1 MTRPHR
7 YLIRMIMFL
16 VLVGLIGFIL
26 HQTLYRAFMSN
37 PILDGFILGVL
48 LIGILWNLRIVLRLF
63 PEVKWAETLRQ
74 SRSALVQPDPPR
86 LLGPLARL
94 IASGVGGERTRLSL
108 QASQAALDSLSGR
121 LDEGREISRYLTSL
135 LIFLGLLGTFY
146 GLLLTVNA
154 IANVIGGL
162 TAGDQ
167 NLDLMFNQLKT
178 GLAQPL
184 HGMAT
189 AFSGSMFGLAGALIL
204 GFLDLTAGQAQ
215 NRFFNEMEEW
225 LVGHMS
231 MALPTMTG
239 MSGSAIPAYVNA
251 LLEQTAEHLESLQ
264 RVLSKNEETRSQ
276 LVSLMAGLQ
285 ENMRQNA
292 EAISANQRALQRVAD
307 VNAALSPYVR
317 RMSEQ
322 NRSDSRTDHFDEDM
336 ARRMERLDTTL
347 ASLTGAVT
355 SGRDDLVEEV
365 RNGLRLLAKTV
376 AAGHPDSHPP
386 GASA

>member
-7 YLIRMIMFL
+7 YLARMILFL
-16 VLVGLIGFIL
+16 VLVGLIGFVL

-37 PILDGFILGVL
+37 PVLDGFILAVL
-48 LIGILWNLRIVLRLF
+48 LIGILWNIRVALRLF

-74 SRSALVQPDPPR
+74 SRTALVQPDPPR
-86 LLGPLARL
+86 LLAPLARL
-94 IASGVGGERTRLSL
+94 ITLNQGGDRVRLSF

-154 IANVIGGL
+154 IAGVIGGL

-167 NLDLMFNQLKT
+167 NLDVMFDQLKI

-225 LVGHMS
+225 LVGQTS
-231 MALPTMTG
+231 TASPVTTDNNG
-239 MSGSAIPAYVNA
+239 AAVPAYVSA

-264 RVLSKNEETRSQ
+264 RILGKNEETRTQ
-276 LVSLMAGLQ
+276 LVALMAGLQ

-292 EAISANQRALQRVAD
+292 ETISANQRALQRVAD
-307 VNAALSPYVR
+307 TNAAVSPYLK

-322 NRSDSRTDHFDEDM
+322 NLSETSSEHAGDVMS
-336 ARRMERLDTTL
+336 RRMERLDATL
-347 ASLTGAVT
+347 AALSGAIT
-355 SGRDDLVEEV
+355 SGRDDLVGEV

-376 AAGHPDSHPP
+376 AAGSHDHSQP
-386 GASA
+386 GASS

>member
-1 MTRPHR
+1 M
-7 YLIRMIMFL
+7 
-16 VLVGLIGFIL
+16 
-26 HQTLYRAFMSN
+26 
-37 PILDGFILGVL
+37 
-48 LIGILWNLRIVLRLF
+48 
-63 PEVKWAETLRQ
+63 RQ
-74 SRSALVQPDPPR
+74 SRSSLVQPDPPR
-86 LLGPLARL
+86 LLAPLARL
-94 IASGVGGERTRLSL
+94 ITLNSGGDRVRLPF

-154 IANVIGGL
+154 IAGVIGGL

-167 NLDLMFNQLKT
+167 NLDVMFDQLKI

-184 HGMAT
+184 RGMAT

-225 LVGHMS
+225 LVGHTHTAS
-231 MALPTMTG
+231 PVTADG
-239 MSGSAIPAYVNA
+239 NGAAVPAYVSA
-251 LLEQTAEHLESLQ
+251 LLEQMAEHLESLQ
-264 RVLSKNEETRSQ
+264 RVLGKNEETRTQ
-276 LVSLMAGLQ
+276 LVALMAGMQ

-292 EAISANQRALQRVAD
+292 ETISANQRALQRVAD
-307 VNAALSPYVR
+307 TNAAISPYLK

-322 NRSDSRTDHFDEDM
+322 SLSEPSSDHAGDTIT
-336 ARRMERLDTTL
+336 RRMERLDATL
-347 ASLTGAVT
+347 AALSGAIT
-355 SGRDDLVEEV
+355 SGRDDLVGEV

-376 AAGHPDSHPP
+376 VAGSNDNPQPDAPS
-386 GASA
+386 